1 VSQYGELAI
10 EIENAL
16 RDAGRVRR
24 TIPFDKAEGMRCR
37 VRILAYIRQARNV
50 QYDAAEQALTQ
61 ESGWL
66 GDMISRY

>member
-1 VSQYGELAI
+1 MSQYGELAI

-16 RDAGRVRR
+16 REAGQIRR
-24 TIPFDKAEGMRCR
+24 AIPFDKAAGIRCR

-50 QYDAAEQALTQ
+50 RYDAAEQALTQ